1 MGRKKTETGAAKA
14 VKLWTGAIFAAFL
27 ATAAIYVALLQAEKS
42 MLAEYEKGEVCFAAK
57 DVPKGQLITEE
68 NVGEYFVMTEV
79 DAKLIPAA
87 AIRKTEEITGL
98 IAAGHVD
105 QGGMITTGMFQ
116 TINEVTAGM
125 KEPVVAGFRAE
136 DLSQLVGGVLRA
148 GDRIHVYAS
157 EEDGE
162 TVLIWENVYV
172 QQVFDASGG
181 FIENAD
187 LAGAAQRINVFLDKE
202 NVEEFYSRLE
212 KGTLRVVKAWE

>member
-1 MGRKKTETGAAKA
+1 MGRKKTETGAVRAI
-14 VKLWTGAIFAAFL
+14 KLWTGAIFAAFL
-27 ATAAIYVALLQAEKS
+27 ATAAIYAALLQAEKNA
-42 MLAEYEKGEVCFAAK
+42 LAEHEKGEVCFAVK

-68 NVGEYFVMTEV
+68 NAGEYFVMTAV
-79 DAKLIPAA
+79 DVKLIPET
-87 AIRKTEEITGL
+87 AIREPGEIIGR

-105 QGGMITTGMFQ
+105 QGAMLTAGMFQ
-116 TINEVTAGM
+116 TINDVTAGM
-125 KEPVVAGFRAE
+125 KEPVIAGFRAE

-202 NVEEFYSRLE
+202 NVEEFYSRLQ

>member
-1 MGRKKTETGAAKA
+1 MGRKKTETGTAKA
-14 VKLWTGAIFAAFL
+14 IKLWTGAIFAAFI
-27 ATAAIYVALLQAEKS
+27 ATAAIYAALLQAEKS
-42 MLAEYEKGEVCFAAK
+42 MLADYEKGEVCFAVK

-68 NVGEYFVMTEV
+68 NVREYFAMNEV
-79 DAKLIPAA
+79 DAKLIPET
-87 AIRKTEEITGL
+87 AIRKMEEIAGL

-105 QGGMITTGMFQ
+105 QGAMLTTGMFQ

-148 GDRIHVYAS
+148 GDKIHVYAT

-162 TVLIWENVYV
+162 TVLIWENIYV
-172 QQVFDASGG
+172 QQVFNASGG
-181 FIENAD
+181 YIENAD

-212 KGTLRVVKAWE
+212 QGTLRVVKAWE